1 MDRKE
6 EIVYATLKLAAEKG
20 LGTVSMQQIA
30 DKVGITK
37 ASLYN
42 HFSSRDEIVD
52 ALYTTIR
59 DASKERASIGVVDY
73 DKLTSKGT
81 MKEILSTAV
90 LSYKGVIQDPQM
102 FQFYKI
108 IMSERA
114 INPNASEIMVR
125 ETRTMTDATEKLFLS
140 MQKRGLSDFKDI
152 KSAAFSFA
160 MGIHSILDYGFDL
173 RTAGMESDDSMIDGY
188 IEEFCRIYSGGGE

>member
-1 MDRKE
+1 MDRKD
-6 EIVYATLKLAAEKG
+6 EIVYATLELAAEKG

-59 DASKERASIGVVDY
+59 DASKERASIGIVDY
-73 DKLTSKGT
+73 DELTSKGT

-90 LSYKGVIQDPQM
+90 HSYHGMIQDPQM
-102 FQFYKI
+102 FQFYRI

-114 INPNASEIMVR
+114 INPNASEIMAR
-125 ETRTMTDATEKLFLS
+125 ETKTMIDATEKLFLS
-140 MQKRGLSDFKDI
+140 LQKRGISDFNDVRR
-152 KSAAFSFA
+152 AAFSFA
-160 MGIHSILDYGFDL
+160 MGIHSVIDYGFDL
-173 RTAGMESDDSMIDGY
+173 NTAGMESDDSMIDGY
-188 IEEFCRIYSGGGE
+188 IEEFCRIYSREGE